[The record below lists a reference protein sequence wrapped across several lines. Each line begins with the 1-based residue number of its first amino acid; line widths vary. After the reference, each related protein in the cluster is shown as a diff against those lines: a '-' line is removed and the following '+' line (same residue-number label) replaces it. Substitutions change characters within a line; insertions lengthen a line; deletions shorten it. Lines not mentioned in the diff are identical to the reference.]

1 VDCCASPSTGQ
12 TDQGCFAV
20 SLPSRRDVLA
30 LGGAAAATT
39 LVERVVASPALPT
52 PSKRTRLILLGTA
65 GGPTPKPNRAAPA
78 QAVVIDDQVYIV
90 DCGNGVARQMVLA
103 GLRLDA
109 LRALFITHHHSD
121 HNADFGNLLL
131 LAWSNNLAKPV
142 DCFGPPPLRR
152 MTRQFLALNDS
163 DIKTR
168 MADEGRTDL
177 QKLIRPHDI
186 DRADEIYSDALV
198 RVRCALVDHPPVR
211 PSLAYRFD
219 GPDRSIVFS
228 GDTAPSDALV
238 SLAAGADVL
247 VHEVM
252 HLPAL
257 DALIATEPNA
267 ATLREHLLASHTLTS
282 QVGKIAT
289 RAGVKT
295 LVLSHFV
302 PGGYP
307 FLADEVWL
315 DTVRPDFSG
324 EIIVGRDLLEI

>member
-247 VHEVM
+247 VHEVT

>member
-1 VDCCASPSTGQ
+1 
-12 TDQGCFAV
+12 V
-20 SLPSRRDVLA
+20 SLPSRREVLA
-30 LGGAAAATT
+30 FSGAAAATT
-39 LVERVVASPALPT
+39 LVERVFANPT
-52 PSKRTRLILLGTA
+52 CSNPTKRTRLVLLGTA
-65 GGPTPKPNRAAPA
+65 GGPTPKRNRAAPA

-90 DCGNGVARQMVLA
+90 DCGNGVSRQMVLA

-121 HNADFGNLLL
+121 HNADYGNLLL

-152 MTRQFLALNDS
+152 MTRQFLALNSS

-168 MADEGRTDL
+168 IADEGRTDL
-177 QKLIRPHDI
+177 RKLIRPHNV
-186 DRADEIYSDALV
+186 DRAGEIYADALV
-198 RVRCALVDHPPVR
+198 RVRCTLVDHPPVR

-228 GDTAPSDALV
+228 GDTAPSESLV
-238 SLAAGADVL
+238 RLAAGADVL

-252 HLPAL
+252 HLPSL

-289 RAGVKT
+289 KAGVKT

-315 DTVRPDFSG
+315 EAVRPDFSG

>member
-1 VDCCASPSTGQ
+1 
-12 TDQGCFAV
+12 V
-20 SLPSRRDVLA
+20 SWPSRRDVLA
-30 LGGAAAATT
+30 LGGATAVTT
-39 LVERVVASPALPT
+39 LVERAFANPT
-52 PSKRTRLILLGTA
+52 CSNPTKRTRLVLLGTA
-65 GGPTPKPNRAAPA
+65 GGPTPKRNRAAPA
-78 QAVVIDDQVYIV
+78 QAVVIDDQIYIV

-121 HNADFGNLLL
+121 HNADYGNLLL

-152 MTRQFLALNDS
+152 MTRQFLALNSS

-168 MADEGRTDL
+168 IADEGRTDL
-177 QKLIRPHDI
+177 RKLIRPHNV
-186 DRADEIYSDALV
+186 DRAGEIYADALV
-198 RVRCALVDHPPVR
+198 RVRCTLVDHPPVR

-228 GDTAPSDALV
+228 GDTAPSESLV
-238 SLAAGADVL
+238 RLAAGADVP

-252 HLPAL
+252 HLASL

-289 RAGVKT
+289 KAGVKT

-315 DTVRPDFSG
+315 EAVRPDFSG